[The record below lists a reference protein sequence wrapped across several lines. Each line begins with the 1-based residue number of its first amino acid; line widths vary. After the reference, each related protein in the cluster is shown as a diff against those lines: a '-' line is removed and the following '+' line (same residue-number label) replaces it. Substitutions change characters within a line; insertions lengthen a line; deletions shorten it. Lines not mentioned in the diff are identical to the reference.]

1 MIIDPESLTK
11 PERYKLM
18 TSAVLPRPIAWVTTL
33 FPDGKV
39 NAAPFSFFN
48 GISSSP
54 PLIQVCIGK
63 RRDGTPKDTLAN
75 AEREGEFVVNVVTRD
90 LAEVMVATSASF
102 DPGVSEMEETG
113 LTPAPS
119 ETVRTPGIA
128 ESPVRFECTLDRS
141 IDFGGTSMIV
151 GKVERIHAA
160 DAVFA
165 DGAVRFADLRPVG
178 RLGGL
183 AYLDPVDGEFEIGR
197 PG

>member
-1 MIIDPESLTK
+1 MIIDPEDLTK

-18 TSAVLPRPIAWVTTL
+18 TSVVLPRPIAWVTTL

-63 RRDGTPKDTLAN
+63 RRDGTPKDTFAN
-75 AEREGEFVVNVVTRD
+75 ALREGEFVVNVVTRD
-90 LAEVMVATSASF
+90 LAEAMVATSASL
-102 DPGVSEMEETG
+102 DPGVSEMEEVG
-113 LTPAPS
+113 LAPAPS
-119 ETVRTPGIA
+119 ETIRTPGIA
-128 ESPVRFECTLDRS
+128 ETPVRFECTLDRS

-151 GKVERIHAA
+151 GRVRRFHVD
-160 DAVFA
+160 DAVYGE
-165 DGAVRFADLRPVG
+165 GAARFDRLRPVG

-183 AYLDPVDGEFEIGR
+183 AYLDPFDGEFEIGR